1 MVIISRTVL
10 RAFAEA
16 HPDADAALE
25 EWYHHVLAA
34 DWANGAAVRQS
45 FNLADYVGNGRFVFN
60 IRGNRYRLIASINFS
75 VRTIYVKFIGT
86 HQEYDA
92 VDAAT
97 VLFIKP

>member
-1 MVIISRTVL
+1 M

-16 HPDADAALE
+16 HPDTDAALE

-34 DWANGAAVRQS
+34 DWANGVAVRQS
-45 FNLADYVGNGRFVFN
+45 FNSADYVGHGRFVFN

-75 VRTIYVKFIGT
+75 VRTIYIKFIGT

-92 VDAAT
+92 VAAST

>member
-1 MVIISRTVL
+1 MVVISRAVL

-16 HPDADAALE
+16 YPDAEAALD
-25 EWYHHVLAA
+25 EWYYHVLAA

-45 FNLADYVGNGRFVFN
+45 FNSADYVGNGRFVFN
-60 IRGNRYRLIASINFS
+60 IRGNRYRLIASISFS

-97 VLFIKP
+97 ALFIKP

>member
-1 MVIISRTVL
+1 
-10 RAFAEA
+10 
-16 HPDADAALE
+16 
-25 EWYHHVLAA
+25 
-34 DWANGAAVRQS
+34 
-45 FNLADYVGNGRFVFN
+45 VGNGRFVFN

-97 VLFIKP
+97 VLFHKP